1 MQPLSSQGRGAPK
14 AGVGFAG
21 TVDRPCPRSY
31 PPLMKTE
38 IYESDPFSPQK
49 GALLTALDTDY
60 RFERND
66 ELFITTG
73 GKRIKVRVIHIRV
86 DIDGDQLRRELLAL
100 RL

>member
-1 MQPLSSQGRGAPK
+1 
-14 AGVGFAG
+14 
-21 TVDRPCPRSY
+21 
-31 PPLMKTE
+31 MKTE

-66 ELFITTG
+66 EIFITNG
-73 GKRIKVRVIHIRV
+73 GKRVKVRVIHIRV
-86 DIDGDQLRRELLAL
+86 DIDGDQMRRELLAL